1 MIIWAAWF
9 LVIMLFSGLHYA
21 RKDYLVT
28 DYYEDFFF
36 NALILFA
43 ILFAGFRY
51 KIGNDYDSYGTI
63 YKEIAKE
70 PLSTYVE
77 PGFAYVCYFMGLIG
91 IKVQGMFLLFSAL
104 TILLMGVTLKKH
116 SVNPLFSFLLLL
128 LIPIYYFGIMD
139 SIRQHFALSLVFYS
153 VRFIIDKKFLKFL
166 LIVLFA
172 ALFHKTALIILPVYF
187 LAHLNYNRFILIG
200 GLIIVVIYPITS
212 LLEDNILLVDYAQ
225 YLNSKPSE
233 LASGLSLMV
242 RLSLFFIVLFLK
254 DKAEDDND
262 KVVINIYLL
271 GVILY
276 FATISTEAL
285 SRISFYLII
294 FEIIA
299 IVNVFHKFVRSDKLQ
314 LSGLYLAFCS
324 IMFFKFLASYG
335 AKYVPGTSMGN
346 INYTMNFK
354 FFE

>member
-1 MIIWAAWF
+1 
-9 LVIMLFSGLHYA
+9 MLLSGLHYA
-21 RKDYLVT
+21 RKDYIVT

-36 NALILFA
+36 KALILFS

-51 KIGNDYDSYGTI
+51 QIGNDYDSYVSM

-77 PGFAYVCYFMGLIG
+77 PGFAYVCYFLSVIG
-91 IKVQGMFLLFSAL
+91 IKVQGVFLLFSTL
-104 TILLMGVTLKKH
+104 TLLLIAATLKKH
-116 SVNPLFSFLLLL
+116 SINPVFSFLLFL
-128 LIPIYYFGIMD
+128 LIPIYYFGVMD
-139 SIRQHFALSLVFYS
+139 SIRQHFALSMVFYS
-153 VRFIIDKKFLKFL
+153 VRFIIDKKFIKFL
-166 LIVLFA
+166 LLVLLA

-187 LAHLNYNRFILIG
+187 LAHLNYNRLLLIA
-200 GLIIVVIYPITS
+200 GLLIVVIYPITS
-212 LLEDNILLVDYAQ
+212 YLEDNILLVDYAE
-225 YLNSKPSE
+225 YFNSKPSE
-233 LASGLSLMV
+233 IASGLSLIV
-242 RLSLFFIVLFLK
+242 RLALFFIVLFLK
-254 DKAEDDND
+254 DKAEDIQD
-262 KVVINIYLL
+262 KVIINIYLL

-299 IVNVFHKFVRSDKLQ
+299 IVNVFYKFVRSDKLQ
-314 LSGLYLAFCS
+314 LSGLYLAYCS
-324 IMFFKFLASYG
+324 IMFFKFLAFYG